1 MFEQN
6 IQKEMKQSEQA
17 PKRVGGK
24 QEERKDQ
31 SKSKLATNIFEQAI
45 KKNEELAVSQ
55 LKKDSM
61 ISLRPA
67 AKKILNNPFE
77 QNIQKMKG
85 QEE

>member
-17 PKRVGGK
+17 PKRVGVK

-31 SKSKLATNIFEQAI
+31 PKSKLATNIFEQAI
-45 KKNEELAVSQ
+45 KKNEELAASQ

-61 ISLRPA
+61 ISPRPA

-77 QNIQKMKG
+77 QNIQKMKE